1 MKKYDFIIV
10 GGGIVGLATAYKLQ
24 LKFQDKAI
32 AVLEKEDQ
40 IGKHQTGRNSG
51 VIHSGIYYTP
61 NSYKAKNCKNGRD
74 QLVAFAEENKIHYD
88 ICGKVIVATK
98 KEELPLLEA
107 IFQKGIQNKTEG
119 IKYLNTEETKKK
131 EPFIEAIKSIWVP
144 TAGIIDYV
152 QVAKKFAEL
161 IHKINPKSTLIT
173 SCKALEITDDSKLLK
188 TLKTNQGDFYTENL
202 IFCTGLHS
210 DRNAVKNKV
219 DLDMQVVGFR
229 GDYYK
234 LTKQAEHKVK
244 SLVYPVPDPNFPFL
258 GVHFTKMI
266 KGGIECGPNAVFS
279 FKREGYST
287 TSFSLKDTIQALTFK
302 GTWKLFSRHW
312 RKGLD
317 EYKRAFSK
325 RLFVKELQKM
335 MPSLT
340 VKDVEVARS
349 GVRAQ
354 MLDTQGNMVDDFKIV
369 KKNGTVHVL
378 NAPSPAATSC
388 LAIADEIVNKVVSVS
403 LDETTKME
411 YEDCCYFKG

>member
-1 MKKYDFIIV
+1 MKRVYDFIIV

-24 LKFQDKAI
+24 LKFPNKVIAI
-32 AVLEKEDQ
+32 LEKENE

-61 NSYKAKNCKNGRD
+61 NSYKAKNCKNGRE
-74 QLVAFAEENKIHYD
+74 QLVNFAKKHNIDHE

-98 KEELPLLEA
+98 KEELAILET
-107 IFQKGIQNKTEG
+107 IYNKGIKNKTPN
-119 IKYLNTEETKKK
+119 ICYLNAKETKEK
-131 EPFIEAIKSIWVP
+131 EPFIKALKSIWVP

-152 QVAKKFAEL
+152 QVAAKFAEL
-161 IHKINPKSTLIT
+161 ITKINSNSKLIT
-173 SCKALEITDDSKLLK
+173 SCKVGCIIEEDATRKTIT
-188 TLKTNQGDFYTENL
+188 TNQGNFTAEKL

-210 DRNAVKNKV
+210 DRNAKKNKV
-219 DLDMQVVGFR
+219 KINMQIIGFR

-234 LTKQAEHKVK
+234 LTKAAEHKIK
-244 SLVYPVPDPNFPFL
+244 TLVYPVPDPNFPFL

-266 KGGIECGPNAVFS
+266 IGGIECGPNAVFS
-279 FKREGYST
+279 FKREGYTT
-287 TSFSLKDTIQALTFK
+287 TSFSLKDTFEALTYK
-302 GTWKLFSRHW
+302 GTWKLFIKHW

-325 RLFVKELQKM
+325 KLFVKELQKM

-340 VKDVEVARS
+340 INDVETARS

-354 MLDTQGNMVDDFKIV
+354 ALNSQGNMIDDFKIEQINDV
-369 KKNGTVHVL
+369 IHVL

-388 LAIADEIVNKVVSVS
+388 LAIADEIIHRVS
-403 LDETTKME
+403 L
-411 YEDCCYFKG
+411 